1 MQRRKWIVDDIL
13 TGMTLR
19 AVGRISSVLRYP
31 VKSMALESVDSIEVD
46 WNGLTGDRRWGFVRE
61 SLVRSG
67 FPWLTIRER
76 PDMWTYQPFFVEP
89 DRPELSVTM
98 VRTPTGEELDIV
110 DRQLAAEL
118 GEGVRVIK
126 QTRGI
131 FDTMPLSLISTRTV
145 DAIAHLSGA
154 AIDARRFRP
163 NFLVE
168 AVDDLD
174 FVEDNW
180 VGATL
185 KIGSMM
191 MRVDKRD
198 KRCVVV
204 NVDPDTT
211 ERDPSILRVIAQKRQ
226 ACLGVYGT
234 TVEPGRVSVGD
245 SVSIAT

>member
-1 MQRRKWIVDDIL
+1 MP
-13 TGMTLR
+13 LR
-19 AVGRISSVLRYP
+19 VVGRIASVFRYP
-31 VKSMALESVDSIEVD
+31 VKSLALESVDSIEVD
-46 WNGLTGDRRWGFVRE
+46 WNGLAGDRRWAFVRD

-76 PDMWTYQPFFVEP
+76 PEMWKYQPWFAEP
-89 DRPELSVTM
+89 DRPDVSVTI
-98 VRTPTGEELDIV
+98 VRTPTGEELDVV
-110 DRQLAAEL
+110 DPLLAAEL
-118 GEGVRVIK
+118 GESVRVIK
-126 QTRGI
+126 QSRGI

-154 AIDARRFRP
+154 PLDARRFRP

-168 AVDDLD
+168 PIEDID
-174 FVEDNW
+174 FVEDTW
-180 VGATL
+180 VGTAL
-185 KIGSMM
+185 RIGSMT

-211 ERDPSILRVIAQKRQ
+211 ERDSSILRVIAQERQ

-245 SVSIAT
+245 PVSIET